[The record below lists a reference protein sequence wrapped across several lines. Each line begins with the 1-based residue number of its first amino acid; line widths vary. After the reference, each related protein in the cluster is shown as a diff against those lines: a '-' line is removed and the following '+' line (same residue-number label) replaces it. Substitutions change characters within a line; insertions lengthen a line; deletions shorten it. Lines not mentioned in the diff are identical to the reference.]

1 MSASAGAAAAG
12 PGSASPASTEPA
24 LAGPARSAFRRLPAW
39 SLTAAFGLAYVIVAP
54 LSTDLAAAGYRSDLF
69 SRAGLTLW
77 DNGWYGG
84 HHLPAYSL
92 LAPPLS
98 ALLSPQLLAALAM
111 TVAAAIFARLIA
123 GRFTPGAERL
133 AALWFA
139 AGAAV
144 GLLSNRVPFELGVAL
159 ALGALLA
166 AQSTRARAGS
176 RRRGGLFALALTLAA
191 LCALASPLAAAFLAL
206 AAIAWA
212 IGGGGGLGDARL
224 PLALALT
231 ALLPVAV
238 LAVAFPE
245 GGSEP
250 FAASAFYPTL
260 GLVLLVGLALPAER
274 RLLRIGTALYA
285 LVLIGAYVIPS
296 PVGGNADRLGALLA
310 GPLLVC
316 TLPAPGRQRRG
327 WVRPGRGWALL
338 VLLVLLGYW
347 QLRAPIA
354 DYVSAASDP
363 AAAESYYRPLLAE
376 LGRLGI
382 GYGARPAR
390 IEVVPTRNRA
400 EARWVADRVAMAR
413 GWERQLDTHDDG
425 VFFRHGTLTAASY
438 RAWLLGNAVS
448 YVALPDAPLDYS
460 ARAEAR
466 LVRAGAAPLRE
477 VWRSRHWRL
486 FAVQGRTP
494 LAQRPAVLERLGA
507 DSFTLRAPAAGSYLV
522 RVRFTPYWAVQQ
534 GHGCVSREPDGRT
547 AVRLDAPGELRVGI
561 DFSLARVFEHGPRC
575 R

>member
-212 IGGGGGLGDARL
+212 IGAR
-224 PLALALT
+224 
-231 ALLPVAV
+231 
-238 LAVAFPE
+238 
-245 GGSEP
+245 S
-250 FAASAFYPTL
+250 
-260 GLVLLVGLALPAER
+260 
-274 RLLRIGTALYA
+274 
-285 LVLIGAYVIPS
+285 
-296 PVGGNADRLGALLA
+296 
-310 GPLLVC
+310 C
-316 TLPAPGRQRRG
+316 Q
-327 WVRPGRGWALL
+327 
-338 VLLVLLGYW
+338 
-347 QLRAPIA
+347 
-354 DYVSAASDP
+354 
-363 AAAESYYRPLLAE
+363 
-376 LGRLGI
+376 
-382 GYGARPAR
+382 
-390 IEVVPTRNRA
+390 
-400 EARWVADRVAMAR
+400 
-413 GWERQLDTHDDG
+413 
-425 VFFRHGTLTAASY
+425 
-438 RAWLLGNAVS
+438 
-448 YVALPDAPLDYS
+448 
-460 ARAEAR
+460 
-466 LVRAGAAPLRE
+466 
-477 VWRSRHWRL
+477 
-486 FAVQGRTP
+486 
-494 LAQRPAVLERLGA
+494 
-507 DSFTLRAPAAGSYLV
+507 
-522 RVRFTPYWAVQQ
+522 
-534 GHGCVSREPDGRT
+534 
-547 AVRLDAPGELRVGI
+547 
-561 DFSLARVFEHGPRC
+561 
-575 R
+575 